1 MPLAFQLEDVPSGR
15 GGPRAVSAAE
25 RFAGV
30 LAAWMVWL
38 GVLAASGVVGRGAAP
53 VPVSAA
59 REESA
64 FNAAARSFQGSFY
77 DRADR
82 ELGAFI
88 QAFPA
93 SERLGEALLLQ
104 AQARFQLKKY
114 DEVIALLSP
123 RLAPP
128 GKGTDKYR
136 FWLAEAHFQ
145 RGDYPSA
152 TAAYA
157 QLVKDFP
164 DSSLRSEACFG
175 EAMSWFKL
183 GNLTNAVQLLRQPD
197 GVFQKVAQASPNDP
211 SVVRGYLLL
220 GEALL
225 LQQEYRAAEETLNL
239 LVNRSLPPELDWQRQ
254 YLLVR
259 VQLADLRPEAALKS
273 VTNLLALTVSAGLPA
288 RQPQAVALQGEVL
301 QKAGQPAAAI
311 QAYELNLAEGLEAEQ
326 RRQAMLKII
335 ELNLAQNQV
344 TQAVQRLEK
353 FLADHPKDPLL
364 DLTHFTLGELRLR
377 GFYDSRTNPPLQT
390 NLLQQAQADFDRVIS
405 AYTNSSLLGKAYLN
419 RGWCLWEAQ
428 KIPASLV
435 AFTNAV
441 ARLPASEAQAT
452 AWLKAA
458 DARYQMRDWAG
469 AREEY
474 RRLLAAYAAFAGL
487 PSSIPETAL
496 AQVVALSVELNDWAG
511 ATETL
516 AQLLSRFPGGQWAER
531 SLLRVGQLQNRIG
544 HPIEARQLYTNFVQR
559 FPNSSLLPEVQM
571 ARLRT
576 FVTESDWPAALDGYR
591 TWIEQYTNHADV
603 AQAEFDR
610 AWIYDQAHQETNAFG
625 WFTNFIGRFPRHRLK
640 LVAQQWVGNYYFRR
654 DDYVKAEENYQR
666 LYQQTNWPASELTYQ
681 ARMMAGRAAFARVSF
696 EDAKKYFTTLIN
708 LLIADTNSPP
718 ALLPEAYYR
727 LGDTYVELA
736 PRDATNALSRFGE
749 AINAFSK
756 IPETHHLAPEAQAR
770 IADCNFQLASQEP
783 PDLARLTNA
792 LSFYTKSM
800 TSPLADVR
808 VRSLAEIALATVLE
822 WQAQLAVTPPDQ
834 KAALVDQALQHY
846 LNVVFEKNLNTAKSE
861 RPDAFALQMAGF
873 EAGRLVEAQKSWD
886 QALKLYQELLNSL
899 PALRPTLEK
908 KISAVEAQR
917 KKLP

>member
-30 LAAWMVWL
+30 MAAWMVWL

-53 VPVSAA
+53 VPVSAD

-152 TAAYA
+152 AAAYA

-183 GNLTNAVQLLRQPD
+183 GNLTNTVQLLRQPD

-288 RQPQAVALQGEVL
+288 WQPQAVALQGEVL

-441 ARLPASEAQAT
+441 ARLPASEAQAA

-496 AQVVALSVELNDWAG
+496 AQVVALSVELNDGAG

-571 ARLRT
+571 ARART

-681 ARMMAGRAAFARVSF
+681 ARMMAGQAAFARVSF

-749 AINAFSK
+749 AIIAFSK
-756 IPETHHLAPEAQAR
+756 IPETHRLWPVALGR
-770 IADCNFQLASQEP
+770 RADCNFQLASQEP

-808 VRSLAEIALATVLE
+808 VRSLAEIALAIVLE
-822 WQAQLAVTPPDQ
+822 WQAQLALTPPDQ

-846 LNVVFEKNLNTAKSE
+846 LNVVFEKNLNTAKGE

-886 QALKLYQELLNSL
+886 QALKLYQKLLESL
-899 PALRPTLEK
+899 PVLRPTLEK

>member
-1 MPLAFQLEDVPSGR
+1 
-15 GGPRAVSAAE
+15 
-25 RFAGV
+25 
-30 LAAWMVWL
+30 MVWL

-53 VPVSAA
+53 VPVSAG

-164 DSSLRSEACFG
+164 DSSVRSEACFG

-183 GNLTNAVQLLRQPD
+183 GNLTNTVQLLRQPD

-326 RRQAMLKII
+326 RRQALLKII

-353 FLADHPKDPLL
+353 FLADQPKDPLL

-377 GFYDSRTNPPLQT
+377 GFYDSRTNPPLMT
-390 NLLQQAQADFDRVIS
+390 NLLQQAQADFDRVIGG
-405 AYTNSSLLGKAYLN
+405 YTNSSLLGKAYLN
-419 RGWCLWEAQ
+419 RGWCLWEAG
-428 KIPASLV
+428 KIPESLV

-458 DARYQMRDWAG
+458 DARYCESLEVFTNAVARLPASEAQATAWLKAAAARYQSDLAG

-474 RRLLAAYAAFAGL
+474 RRLLAAFATFKGL

-496 AQVVALSVELNDWAG
+496 AQVVALSVELNDLAG

-516 AQLLSRFPGGQWAER
+516 TQLLSRFPGGKGAER
-531 SLLRVGQLQNRIG
+531 SLLRVGQLQNLEN
-544 HPIEARQLYTNFVQR
+544 PVKARQLYTNFVQR
-559 FPNSSLLPEVQM
+559 FPNSTLLPEVQM
-571 ARLRT
+571 ALART
-576 FVTESDWPAALDGYR
+576 FVTESNWPAAIDGYR

-654 DDYVKAEENYQR
+654 GDYVKAEENYQR

-681 ARMMAGRAAFARVSF
+681 ARMMAGQAAFARVSF

-718 ALLPEAYYR
+718 ALLPEAYFK
-727 LGDTYVELA
+727 LGDTYVDLA

-756 IPETHHLAPEAQAR
+756 IPETHRLAPEAQAR

-846 LNVVFEKNLNTAKSE
+846 LNVVFEKNLNTAKGE

-886 QALKLYQELLNSL
+886 QALKLYQKLLESL
-899 PALRPTLEK
+899 PVLRPTLEK

>member
-1 MPLAFQLEDVPSGR
+1 MKACQNLEDVPSGR

-30 LAAWMVWL
+30 MAAWLVWL

-53 VPVSAA
+53 VPVSAV

-220 GEALL
+220 GESLL

-288 RQPQAVALQGEVL
+288 WQPQAVALHGEVL

-326 RRQAMLKII
+326 RRQALLKII

-344 TQAVQRLEK
+344 TQAVQRLEI

-377 GFYDSRTNPPLQT
+377 GFYGSRTNPPLQT

-458 DARYQMRDWAG
+458 DARYAMRDLAG

-474 RRLLAAYAAFAGL
+474 RRLLAAYAAFKGL

-516 AQLLSRFPGGQWAER
+516 TQLLSRFPGGQWAER
-531 SLLRVGQLQNRIG
+531 SLLRVGQLQNRLG

-559 FPNSSLLPEVQM
+559 FPNSTLLPEVQM
-571 ARLRT
+571 ALART
-576 FVTESDWPAALDGYR
+576 WVTESNWPAALESYR
-591 TWIEQYTNHADV
+591 VWIEHNTNHADV

-625 WFTNFIGRFPRHRLK
+625 WFTNFVGRFPRHRLK
-640 LVAQQWVGNYYFRR
+640 LVAQQWVGDYYFRR
-654 DDYVKAEENYQR
+654 GDYVKAEENYQR

-681 ARMMAGRAAFARVSF
+681 ARMMAGQAAFARVSF

-718 ALLPEAYYR
+718 ALLPEAWFR

-756 IPETHHLAPEAQAR
+756 IPETHRLAPVAWGR

-792 LSFYTKSM
+792 LSFYTNSM

-808 VRSLAEIALATVLE
+808 VRSLAEIGLATVLE

-846 LNVVFEKNLNTAKSE
+846 LNVVFEKNLNAEKGE
-861 RPDAFALQMAGF
+861 RPDAFALQKAGL
-873 EAGRLVEAQKSWD
+873 EAARLVEAQKNWD